1 MKRILIPLLLLCSNV
16 ILAQSVMTPELLWS
30 LKRVGIQDVSLNG
43 KKVYYSARQ
52 YDWKTEKSVAKH
64 YTLDIA
70 TGNKEELV
78 LPEKKSVIQRDK
90 NGWYAVEGKVLYISK
105 DKGKTWKGI
114 YDGVE
119 GLENIVVSPDG
130 KKIAYSKE
138 VLVKKML
145 GSDIYPDL
153 PGTTMQV
160 YTDLNY
166 RHWDTWEDGKFS
178 HVFITNM
185 EDGSTKDIME
195 GIPYDSPQK
204 PFGGEEDIV
213 WTPDSKGL
221 LYVTKKKFGKEY
233 AVSTNTDIYHY
244 DIATGNTINLTV
256 GMMGFDTNPSFSP
269 DGQRL
274 AWTSMRREGYEAD
287 KNDIYVMDW
296 NGNGYKRNMTGAWD
310 ETVNG
315 FSWDNSGSHIYFNA
329 PTKGTVQ
336 LFEIA
341 IPQNLMN
348 KMLPA
353 VRQVTKGVF
362 DMGTPAGQA
371 AGGELIVDRKDMN
384 HAPEVYAVNP
394 KDGSMRA
401 LTHENDA
408 TYNSIGL
415 SKTELRMITTGSG
428 EQMGVWVI
436 YPPNFNPLKKYP
448 TLLYCQGGPQ
458 SALSQFYSYRWNFQL
473 MAANGYIVVA
483 PNRHGMPGWGTQ
495 WNESISKDW
504 GGKPMQDYL
513 AAIDEMA
520 KEPYV
525 DKDRLGCVGASY
537 GGYSVFMLAG
547 IHNNRF
553 KSFIAHD
560 GLFDLKSW
568 YGTTEEL
575 WFANFDIGGPYWQS
589 PQPESYKKFD
599 PSLYV
604 ANWNTPIM
612 IIQGGLDFRVG
623 IEQGLEAFQ
632 AAQLRGVK
640 SKLLYFPNENHW
652 ILHAH
657 NGVAWHREFFKW
669 LDETLK

>member
-1 MKRILIPLLLLCSNV
+1 MKHILIPLLLLCSNA

-30 LKRVGIQDVSLNG
+30 LKRVGIQDVSRDG
-43 KKVYYSARQ
+43 KKLYYSARQ
-52 YDWKTEKSVAKH
+52 YDLKTEKSAAKY

-90 NGWYAVEGKVLYISK
+90 NGWYAVEGKVLYLSK

-119 GLENIVVSPDG
+119 DLENIVVSPDG
-130 KKIAYSKE
+130 KKIAYSKD

-145 GSDIYPDL
+145 GTDIYPDL
-153 PGTTMQV
+153 PGTTMQA

-178 HVFITNM
+178 HVFITTLS
-185 EDGSTKDIME
+185 DGSTKDIME
-195 GIPYDSPQK
+195 DTPYDCPQK

-221 LYVTKKKFGKEY
+221 LYVTKKKFGKDY

-244 DIATGNTINLTV
+244 DIATGNTINLTA
-256 GMMGFDTNPSFSP
+256 GMMGFDTNPVFSP

-274 AWTSMRREGYEAD
+274 AWTSMRRDGYEAD
-287 KNDIYVMDW
+287 KNDLYVMDW
-296 NGNGYKRNMTGAWD
+296 DGNGYKRNMTGAWD

-315 FSWDNSGSHIYFNA
+315 FSWDNSGRYIYFNA

-353 VRQVTKGVF
+353 VRQVTNGVF

-371 AGGELIVDRKDMN
+371 VGGELIVDRKDMN

-513 AAIDEMA
+513 AAIDEIS

-575 WFANFDIGGPYWQS
+575 WFANFDMGGAYWET
-589 PQPESYKKFD
+589 PKPESYKKFD
-599 PSLYV
+599 PSKFV
-604 ANWNTPIM
+604 DKWNTPIM

-632 AAQLRGVK
+632 AAQLRGIK